1 MEYLQQPHL
10 HLAVQVDQQGAAQQA
25 QAREQQA
32 ARRHRRTRQP
42 RQPARCVALF
52 GQAVQH
58 AAGGED
64 AAVGRGRGR
73 GQHHEVDQ
81 AGRSGNAR
89 QHEQLH
95 ERALVRHH
103 LAPRRDRHD
112 RDQRQHVEDDDAHRN
127 RVDRLG

>member
-1 MEYLQQPHL
+1 MNSTV
-10 HLAVQVDQQGAAQQA
+10 ASVDQQGAAQQA

-103 LAPRRDRHD
+103 LAPRRARHD
-112 RDQRQHVEDDDAHRN
+112 RDQRPPVEDDDAHRN
-127 RVDRLG
+127 RVARLG